1 MAFVATVDPGRA
13 RPFYE
18 KILGLPV
25 KRTDPYAIVFDANG
39 IELRMS
45 TVKDLKPVPYSVL
58 SWIVP
63 DIHTM
68 IETLVAKGVVFERYD
83 FMQQDEAGVWTTD
96 GAKVAWFKDPDG
108 NLLSLTEY

>member
-18 KILGLPV
+18 NVLGLPV
-25 KRTDPYAIVFDANG
+25 KRMDPYAIVFDANG

-63 DIHTM
+63 DIHAV

-83 FMQQDEAGVWTTD
+83 FIPQDEAGVWTTD
-96 GAKVAWFKDPDG
+96 GAKVGWFKDPDG